1 MEGLNGKSPISSLL
15 LRGFPQLVM
24 ASSFN
29 GKTYLQEGGKPPFIG
44 CQWQRLTRQRGKL
57 GHQQQLLAAPSFSHI
72 KLPNLLTFSSLF
84 FHAIILLHEPLNQAH
99 FIFSFN
105 IIFFPAPSQLVFF
118 VIGSFL
124 FYPIFFCYW
133 VHHPLSHLSFQ
144 TNQTQ
149 LLAGTGTGYIYTL
162 NWLNKKVKM
171 KRFLLWNPGPWTP
184 YLSSSHVLS
193 ISARFLLR
201 SSSLSIFPRC
211 RRTV

>member
-15 LRGFPQLVM
+15 LGGFPQLVM
-24 ASSFN
+24 TSSFN

-105 IIFFPAPSQLVFF
+105 IIFFPAIDIFCYWVIFILSNLFF
-118 VIGSFL
+118 VIGS
-124 FYPIFFCYW
+124 
-133 VHHPLSHLSFQ
+133 
-144 TNQTQ
+144 T
-149 LLAGTGTGYIYTL
+149 TL
-162 NWLNKKVKM
+162 
-171 KRFLLWNPGPWTP
+171 
-184 YLSSSHVLS
+184 YL
-193 ISARFLLR
+193 ISAFRPTKPISWLEPEQVTFTL
-201 SSSLSIFPRC
+201 
-211 RRTV
+211 